1 MRHYTLHGLIRN
13 QSIDPCLQKEL
24 AKKCH
29 LLILTAMISQ
39 AESPRSIVTGKSD
52 LVTKKIVHSD
62 VRRKESLVY

>member
-13 QSIDPCLQKEL
+13 QITDSCFQKEL
-24 AKKCH
+24 AKKHH

-39 AESPRSIVTGKSD
+39 AESPRSIITGKSD
-52 LVTKKIVHSD
+52 SVTKKIVHAD